1 MKGTMHPDLKP
12 PAIYGEVEAGR
23 SNKVR
28 QFLENIKQTKN
39 TLDWDLAELLA
50 EATDKNYFQEW
61 GYESRKSYVETNLDI
76 KERQAHNLVRIAS
89 ISRKLNYTRESLEH
103 IGTSK
108 LREIFSLEPDHE
120 WLNPETQ
127 IKEPISDH
135 IHRLIQQAPSLSYEA
150 VLAEVRKLKGIVGD
164 NDLTW
169 VNFQV
174 TRLVKEN
181 VILPG
186 MAAFRSYMGSKSVP
200 GPDGGTEYSDAFVL
214 EHIMGEILS
223 GAPVTEDA
231 IDDEVVTEE
240 VAA

>member
-1 MKGTMHPDLKP
+1 MFPDPKP

-23 SNKVR
+23 SSKVR
-28 QFLENIKQTKN
+28 QFLENIKQSKN
-39 TLDWDLAELLA
+39 TLDFDAAELLL
-50 EATDKNYFQEW
+50 EATEKNYFQEW
-61 GYESRKSYVETNLDI
+61 GYESRAAYVEANLDM
-76 KERQAHNLVRIAS
+76 KDRQVAYLTRIVS
-89 ISRKLNYTRESLEH
+89 ISRKMNYTRDQIEN
-103 IGTSK
+103 IGISK

-135 IHRLIQQAPSLSYEA
+135 IHRLISQAPSLSYEA
-150 VLAEVRKLKGIVGD
+150 VKAEVRKLKGLVGD

-169 VNFQV
+169 VNYQV
-174 TRLVKEN
+174 TRLVKDN

-186 MAAFRSYMGSKSVP
+186 MAAFRAYMGSKQVP

-223 GAPVTEDA
+223 GAPVEDNV
-231 IDDEVVTEE
+231 IEDETVTEE
-240 VAA
+240 AA